1 MTIRVVHYINQ
12 FFAGL
17 GGEDT
22 AHVPPESRD
31 GFVGPGMQI
40 DSLLGEEG
48 TVVGTVICGDSYYGE
63 HIEEARADV
72 LERIRAF
79 EPDLV
84 IAGPAFNAGRYG
96 VACGDVSS
104 AVSRELELPVVTAMY
119 PENPGVEMYAKDAY
133 IVPTVDSVRG
143 MRKALPAMVQLG
155 LKLVRNEEM
164 GTAEEEGYL
173 SRGRRQNFFFEKNG
187 AERAIEMALLKLR
200 GEAFR
205 TEFEMPVFDKVS
217 PAPAIADLAGI
228 TVALV
233 NSGGVVPAGNPD
245 RIEVSA
251 ASKFGAYQ
259 LAGLSD
265 LTGISHE
272 SVHGGYDRTYVN
284 DDPDRVVPLD
294 VLREMESE
302 GVFGKLYD
310 YFFATV
316 GTGTP
321 VKSCTRFGQE
331 IAERLKKDGVD
342 AVLLTST

>member
-22 AHVPPESRD
+22 AHIPPQSRD

-40 DSLLGEEG
+40 NALLGEEG

-72 LERIRAF
+72 LKKIAAF

-104 AVSRELELPVVTAMY
+104 AVSRELALPVVTAMY
-119 PENPGVEMYAKDAY
+119 PENPGVEMYSKEAY

-143 MRKALPAMVQLG
+143 MRKALPAMVTLA
-155 LKLVRNEEM
+155 LKLVHKVEM

-173 SRGRRQNFFFEKNG
+173 SRGRRWNFFFEKNG
-187 AERAIEMALLKLR
+187 AERAVDMALLKLH
-200 GEAFR
+200 GETFK
-205 TEFEMPVFDKVS
+205 TEFEMPIFDKVA
-217 PAPAIADLAGI
+217 PAPAIADLSGI

-265 LTGISHE
+265 LTGTSHE

-284 DDPDRVVPLD
+284 EDPDRVVPLD

-331 IAERLKKDGVD
+331 IAERLKNDGVD

>member
-1 MTIRVVHYINQ
+1 MTLRVVHYINQ
-12 FFAGL
+12 FFAGM

-22 AHVPPESRD
+22 AHVPPESRE

-40 DSLLGEEG
+40 NALLGDEG
-48 TVVGTVICGDSYYGE
+48 AVVGTVICGDSYYGE

-72 LERIRAF
+72 LQKIRAF

-96 VACGDVSS
+96 VACGDVS
-104 AVSRELELPVVTAMY
+104 AAIANELELPVVTAMY
-119 PENPGVEMYAKDAY
+119 PENPGVEMYSKDVF
-133 IVPTVDSVRG
+133 IVPTADSVRG
-143 MRKALPAMVQLG
+143 MKKAIPAMVNLA
-155 LKLVRNEEM
+155 LKLVRGDTM
-164 GTAEEEGYL
+164 GTAEEEGYI
-173 SRGRRQNFFFEKNG
+173 SRGRRANFFFEQNG
-187 AERAIEMALLKLR
+187 AERAIDMGLKKLR
-200 GEAFR
+200 GEFFK
-205 TEFEMPVFDKVS
+205 TEFEMPVFDRVE
-217 PAPAIADLAGI
+217 PAAAIKELKGI

-251 ASKFGAYQ
+251 ASKFGAYEV
-259 LAGLSD
+259 AGLSD
-265 LTGISHE
+265 LTPDAYE

-294 VLREMESE
+294 VLREMEAE

-321 VKSCTRFGQE
+321 VKSCTRFGEE

>member
-40 DSLLGEEG
+40 DSLFGEEG
-48 TVVGTVICGDSYYGE
+48 VVVGTVICGDSYYGE
-63 HIEEARADV
+63 HIEEARKDV
-72 LERIRAF
+72 LDRIRAF

-104 AVSRELELPVVTAMY
+104 AVSRELGLPVVTAMY
-119 PENPGVEMYAKDAY
+119 PENPGVEMYAKDVF
-133 IVPTVDSVRG
+133 IVPTPDSVRG
-143 MRKALPAMVQLG
+143 MGKALPAMVKLA
-155 LKLVRNEEM
+155 LKLVRKEEM

-173 SRGRRQNFFFEKNG
+173 SRGRRGNFFFEKNG
-187 AERAIEMALLKLR
+187 AERAIDMALLKLR
-200 GEAFR
+200 GEPFK
-205 TEFEMPVFDKVS
+205 TEFDMPVFDRVP
-217 PAPAIADLAGI
+217 PAPAIADLSGI

-251 ASKFGAYQ
+251 ASKFGAYK
-259 LAGLSD
+259 LAGLTD
-265 LTGISHE
+265 LTGTSHE
-272 SVHGGYDRTYVN
+272 SIHGGYDRTYVN

-294 VLREMESE
+294 VLRDMEAE